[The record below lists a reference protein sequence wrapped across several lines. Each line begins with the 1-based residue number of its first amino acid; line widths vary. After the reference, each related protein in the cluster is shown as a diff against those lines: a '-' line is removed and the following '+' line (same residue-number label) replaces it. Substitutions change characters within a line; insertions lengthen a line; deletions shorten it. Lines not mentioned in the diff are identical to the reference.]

1 MPLRSKVV
9 ITCAVTE
16 SIHTPTM
23 SPYLPLTPDEIA
35 RNLAS
40 KAHAVLGLDQA
51 GWHTTGKLRLPDNLS
66 WLPLPPKS
74 PELNPIENAWQ
85 FLPHNKLSNRIF
97 DNYHTIV
104 TAAGQAWNSLLANPA
119 RITSSG
125 TRPCAVSDNNQGREN
140 DRGTGPQY
148 PGSCPSPATSGAMG
162 RKATVIF
169 GHPAGRPRNRPWR
182 EEETDR
188 GHRCRP
194 HAEAGSKGRC
204 F

>member
-35 RNLAS
+35 RNLAP

-51 GWHTTGKLRLPDNLS
+51 GWYTTEKLRLPDNFS

-85 FLPHNKLSNRIF
+85 FLPTTNCRTGSSIIN
-97 DNYHTIV
+97 HTIV
-104 TAAGQAWNSLLANPA
+104 TAACQASNSLIADPA
-119 RITSSG
+119 RAQSAI
-125 TRPCAVSDNNQGREN
+125 
-140 DRGTGPQY
+140 
-148 PGSCPSPATSGAMG
+148 
-162 RKATVIF
+162 I
-169 GHPAGRPRNRPWR
+169 
-182 EEETDR
+182 
-188 GHRCRP
+188 
-194 HAEAGSKGRC
+194 
-204 F
+204 